1 MSEQRSGAS
10 TLIILLAALLFL
22 AGGGMLGYV
31 FLGPSGPSL
40 AGLDPARARAGDTIT
55 LRGRGF
61 SPTPQGNIV
70 LFGDRTGRVIGATP
84 SELRVEVPDFDVAEG
99 APQSVAVRVL
109 VGKRASGPVDLT
121 AYREVGAIGE
131 VEPLE
136 PAAEPTPTPEPEV
149 VAVVPPP
156 SAETG
161 VAPARPA
168 RPAPRPK
175 PTPPPPV
182 VSMAA
187 ELPKP
192 APPEPA
198 VPPAARRFVLERTAV
213 QSNKRISG
221 DLEGFDS
228 SGVDLKRAPEVVGR
242 VYFEVTPQQ
251 VKPGDRYTVNVFLI
265 NEGARPIQI
274 KQMFVATSVNGR
286 LSSGPMPASSNEV
299 GPKQR
304 ALIGNFTDAWRDT
317 TSSWA
322 MDVTVTSD
330 KGDVYKNQIA
340 WK

>member
-10 TLIILLAALLFL
+10 TLIILLAVLLFL

-31 FLGPSGPSL
+31 FLRQSGPSL
-40 AGLDPARARAGDTIT
+40 ASLDPARARAGDTIT
-55 LRGRGF
+55 LRGQGF

-70 LFGDRTGRVIGATP
+70 LFGDHTGRVISATP
-84 SELRVEVPDFDVAEG
+84 SELRVEVPDLEVAEG
-99 APQSVAVRVL
+99 APQSVPVRVL
-109 VGKRASGPVDLT
+109 VGQRASGPFDLA
-121 AYREVGAIGE
+121 AYREVG
-131 VEPLE
+131 
-136 PAAEPTPTPEPEV
+136 PAAAPAPQPTPPEPEV

-161 VAPARPA
+161 TAPVRPA
-168 RPAPRPK
+168 RPVPRPK
-175 PTPPPPV
+175 ATPPPPV

-187 ELPKP
+187 ELPRP
-192 APPEPA
+192 VPPEPG

-228 SGVDLKRAPEVVGR
+228 SSVDLKRAPEVVGR

-251 VKPGDRYTVNVFLI
+251 VKPGDRYTVKVFLI
-265 NEGARPIQI
+265 NDGAKPIQI
-274 KQMFVATSVNGR
+274 KNMFVATSVNGR
-286 LSSGPMPASSNEV
+286 LSSGPVPVSSNEV

-304 ALIGNFTDAWRDT
+304 AVIGSFTDAWRET
-317 TSSWA
+317 TANWA

>member
-10 TLIILLAALLFL
+10 TLIILLAVLLFL

-31 FLGPSGPSL
+31 FLRQSGPSL

-55 LRGRGF
+55 LRGQGF

-70 LFGDRTGRVIGATP
+70 LFGDRTGRVISATP
-84 SELRVEVPDFDVAEG
+84 SELRVEVPDLEAAEG

-109 VGKRASGPVDLT
+109 VGQRVSSPFDLA
-121 AYREVGAIGE
+121 AYREV
-131 VEPLE
+131 EPAA
-136 PAAEPTPTPEPEV
+136 PAAEP
-149 VAVVPPP
+149 AP
-156 SAETG
+156 SRRH
-161 VAPARPA
+161 PSRKWL
-168 RPAPRPK
+168 RWCRRLAPRRARRRPGLLARCHGPR

-187 ELPKP
+187 ELPRP
-192 APPEPA
+192 APPEPG

-228 SGVDLKRAPEVVGR
+228 SSVDLKRAPEVVGR

-251 VKPGDRYTVNVFLI
+251 VKPGDRYTVKVFLI
-265 NEGARPIQI
+265 NDGAKPIQI
-274 KQMFVATSVNGR
+274 KNMFVATSVNGR
-286 LSSGPMPASSNEV
+286 LSSGPVPVSSNEV

-304 ALIGNFTDAWRDT
+304 AVIGSFTDAWRET
-317 TSSWA
+317 TANWA

>member
-10 TLIILLAALLFL
+10 TLIILLAVLLFL

-31 FLGPSGPSL
+31 FLRQGGPSL

-55 LRGRGF
+55 LRGQGF
-61 SPTPQGNIV
+61 SPTPQSNIV
-70 LFGDRTGRVIGATP
+70 LFGDRTGRVISATP
-84 SELRVEVPDFDVAEG
+84 SELRVEVPDLEVAEG
-99 APQSVAVRVL
+99 APQSVSVRVL
-109 VGKRASGPVDLT
+109 VGQRASGPFDLA
-121 AYREVGAIGE
+121 AYREVA
-131 VEPLE
+131 PE
-136 PAAEPTPTPEPEV
+136 PAAAAAQPTPPEPEV

-161 VAPARPA
+161 TAPVRPA
-168 RPAPRPK
+168 RPVPRPK
-175 PTPPPPV
+175 ATPPPPV

-187 ELPKP
+187 ELPRP
-192 APPEPA
+192 VPPEPG

-228 SGVDLKRAPEVVGR
+228 SSVDLKRAPEVVGR

-251 VKPGDRYTVNVFLI
+251 VKPGDRYTVKVFLI
-265 NEGARPIQI
+265 NDGAKPIQI
-274 KQMFVATSVNGR
+274 KHMFVATSVNGR
-286 LSSGPMPASSNEV
+286 LSSGPMPVSSNEV

-304 ALIGNFTDAWRDT
+304 AVIGSFTDAWRET
-317 TSSWA
+317 TASWA